1 MAVGPAW
8 PGRVH
13 AEAARIVRETA
24 SQRLGAAVD
33 LAERSSARLAAARA
47 DVSASITSIAEVS
60 GDGAVE
66 PGVCPWRGL
75 AAYDIGDAAWFAG
88 REHLVA
94 ELISR
99 LASTRL
105 LAIVGTSGSG
115 KSSAL
120 RAGVLAALADDA
132 LPGSASWRQV
142 VMRPGR
148 HPMRELARAALGV
161 GGVEVAELLA
171 QLIRAEGAV
180 RTLLVVDQ
188 MEEAWTACG
197 DEGEREAFLD
207 TLVELASDPMSTTSV
222 VVALR
227 ADYVGEAAGHAGLAA
242 TIADGTVLVGSPTS
256 AELTRAITRPAAR
269 AGLSLEEGLADTIVS
284 DAGDEPGLL
293 PLLSVALTQVWGQR
307 DADRLTYAGYV
318 ASGGF
323 RGAIATLAE
332 EVWSGLTE
340 AEQVSARLLLLRL
353 AGPGEGAGVVRRRVP
368 LSEVE
373 SLALATLRRVVDRL
387 ATARLVTVGDGHVEV
402 AHEAL
407 FREWPRLRGWLTD
420 DAAGRAVQR
429 RLALAASEWDAEGRE
444 PTALWRG
451 TRLQSGLEVATARP
465 DEITRVEQE
474 FLEAGRI
481 AVEAEEDA
489 VRLRAAATARQNR
502 RLRWL
507 LAGTAV
513 FLVLAL
519 AAGVMAL
526 AARGSAE
533 DSADEARD
541 SAVAADAKRLAADA
555 LNEDRP
561 ALALLGAIEA
571 TKRDQGP
578 ETYGAL
584 LTLLARGNDAFTR
597 FRIDDRFLRI
607 ASSGDGSTVYL
618 SDNKTSLYA
627 VDTLSADLLWR
638 VDTPGGEA
646 QWGDPVA
653 DPGGSWLAAPVFSD
667 DGVVAFLDPGT
678 GSVLREVTVDD
689 LRRAEPDTSPYV
701 DESLHLIDEDLVVTT
716 ESHVFIVEPGT
727 GDVVRSRAIPSHSPF
742 SVGLGDGRIAF
753 SAEPDASLVLD
764 PSTGETRRERGAI
777 LGASEDGRR
786 LLTSVLTETASGV
799 ETTLVQVRDARWRRS
814 GPAWRVVGYARG
826 ALFLPGG
833 REVAVAR
840 EEELEVYEVR
850 TGALVRS
857 LPGHSGALLQM
868 TLAGP
873 DRDLIWTAG
882 RDGTAVAFDLS
893 GTRGVLRRLP
903 VDLVAGTGAAAAG
916 RAVMVNCYESELN
929 TASVID
935 LATGR
940 GPVRRAPAG
949 HLVHLPARPGRHHP
963 GRQAGAG
970 GRHRVHRGIPAR
982 DRPWPRRGDRHRDRR
997 TGPHHRHSLGG
1008 VRRRRHPGRGARAR
1022 QREQWLGA
1030 VRRRVRRAPLD
1041 AGLGGGHQL
1050 VLRRPAGR
1058 GRARRVSHGRGPRRE
1073 RRGGRP
1079 GDGRGAGPPGAPG
1092 LDRPGQVRVRRR
1104 WRRCGGGYGQRP
1116 PALPGRRVARTGG
1129 PLPTGHG
1136 ELGAGPAAE
1145 PGRSPAR
1152 GHGLRR

>member
-1 MAVGPAW
+1 MDFHVLGPFRVVNNGTEVDVRGAKERTLLQHLVARAGQVVPAPDLIDSLWPHDPPRSAAKSLQTYVLRLRNALEPERSGEPRVLVTAGPGYRLAATDRDTDAGRFVQLSDLARQASAGGRPQAALDASRDALALWRGPAYAGCEDTVFGPAEARRLGELRLLTEETRLEAMLALGQEGAAVPEILRQVTDHPLRERFWELLMLASYRSGRQGAALEAYDRARAVLADELGVDPGAGLRQLHSQVLAQDPDLDLPRPRVRLPDALRRSAVDVVGRDDELAVLRSSWERTVAGATTSVIVRGPVGAGATAIAAVLAEEVAEAGHPVLVDGQPAPAAGPWLRVVEGHRADPEPGAMVLLLGRPGAVADAAATVVDLAPLSTDDVRRVAATYAPPSEVEALAAQVMAVGPAW

-47 DVSASITSIAEVS
+47 DVSASITSLAEVS

-99 LASTRL
+99 LATTRL

-120 RAGVLAALADDA
+120 RAGVLAALAEDA

-161 GGVEVAELLA
+161 GGVDVAELLA
-171 QLIRAEGAV
+171 QLIRAEGAA

-222 VVALR
+222 VLALR
-227 ADYVGEAAGHAGLAA
+227 ADYVGEAAEHPGLAT

-256 AELTRAITRPAAR
+256 AELKRAITRPAAR

-307 DADRLTYAGYV
+307 DADRLTYSGYV

-332 EVWSGLTE
+332 DVWSDLAE

-368 LSEVE
+368 LAEVE
-373 SLALATLRRVVDRL
+373 SLAPATLRRVVDRL

-465 DEITRVEQE
+465 DEITRVEQD

-571 TKRDQGP
+571 TRRDQGP

-638 VDTPGGEA
+638 VDTPGGAA

-653 DPGGSWLAAPVFSD
+653 DPGGSWVAAPVFSD
-667 DGVVAFLDPGT
+667 DGALAFLDPGT

-689 LRRAEPDTSPYV
+689 LRRAAPDTSPTWT
-701 DESLHLIDEDLVVTT
+701 S
-716 ESHVFIVEPGT
+716 
-727 GDVVRSRAIPSHSPF
+727 RS
-742 SVGLGDGRIAF
+742 
-753 SAEPDASLVLD
+753 
-764 PSTGETRRERGAI
+764 
-777 LGASEDGRR
+777 
-786 LLTSVLTETASGV
+786 TSS
-799 ETTLVQVRDARWRRS
+799 
-814 GPAWRVVGYARG
+814 
-826 ALFLPGG
+826 
-833 REVAVAR
+833 
-840 EEELEVYEVR
+840 
-850 TGALVRS
+850 
-857 LPGHSGALLQM
+857 
-868 TLAGP
+868 
-873 DRDLIWTAG
+873 
-882 RDGTAVAFDLS
+882 
-893 GTRGVLRRLP
+893 
-903 VDLVAGTGAAAAG
+903 
-916 RAVMVNCYESELN
+916 
-929 TASVID
+929 
-935 LATGR
+935 
-940 GPVRRAPAG
+940 
-949 HLVHLPARPGRHHP
+949 
-963 GRQAGAG
+963 
-970 GRHRVHRGIPAR
+970 
-982 DRPWPRRGDRHRDRR
+982 
-997 TGPHHRHSLGG
+997 
-1008 VRRRRHPGRGARAR
+1008 
-1022 QREQWLGA
+1022 
-1030 VRRRVRRAPLD
+1030 
-1041 AGLGGGHQL
+1041 
-1050 VLRRPAGR
+1050 
-1058 GRARRVSHGRGPRRE
+1058 
-1073 RRGGRP
+1073 
-1079 GDGRGAGPPGAPG
+1079 
-1092 LDRPGQVRVRRR
+1092 
-1104 WRRCGGGYGQRP
+1104 
-1116 PALPGRRVARTGG
+1116 ARTWW
-1129 PLPTGHG
+1129 
-1136 ELGAGPAAE
+1136 
-1145 PGRSPAR
+1145 
-1152 GHGLRR
+1152 